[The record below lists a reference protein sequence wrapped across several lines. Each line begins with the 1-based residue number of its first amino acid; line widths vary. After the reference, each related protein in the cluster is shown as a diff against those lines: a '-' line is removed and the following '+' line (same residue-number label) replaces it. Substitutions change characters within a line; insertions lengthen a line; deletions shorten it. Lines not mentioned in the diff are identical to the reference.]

1 MIQALIDSNV
11 PPRVKYELTDK
22 GQNPAPI
29 IAAIQQWDV
38 EWLQSYSKLS
48 SPLI

>member
-1 MIQALIDSNV
+1 MIDSNV

-38 EWLQSYSKLS
+38 EWIRLNTPKAGEGG
-48 SPLI
+48 